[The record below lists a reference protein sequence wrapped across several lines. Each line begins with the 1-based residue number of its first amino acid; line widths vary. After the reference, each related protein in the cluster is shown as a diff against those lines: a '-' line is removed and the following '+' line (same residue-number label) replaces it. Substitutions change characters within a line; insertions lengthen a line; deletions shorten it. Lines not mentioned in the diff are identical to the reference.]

1 MRILARILIVFLLIQ
16 SFTLPYSH
24 AEDRGIKA
32 NVSTFV
38 TGGAYGLL
46 AGTVSG
52 LVTWPIYQSDRAI
65 AIAAVIGM
73 YLGFVVGI
81 YYITA
86 RDDPQNPLRKT
97 ELEPRLITPDPTT
110 LVRVDFPVLR
120 F

>member
-1 MRILARILIVFLLIQ
+1 MTRILVIFLLIQ
-16 SFTLPYSH
+16 SFSAPYTS

-86 RDDPQNPLRKT
+86 RDDPQNPLRRT
-97 ELEPRLITPDPTT
+97 GLEPRLMNTDPTT
-110 LVRVDFPVLR
+110 LVRVDIPVLR